1 MEYWQ
6 EILDSI
12 KKNNL
17 NVDIEKIKLAYS
29 FAEESHQGQFRQS
42 GDKYI
47 LHPTEVAKILIDM
60 KMDTDSIVAGILHDI
75 VEDTFITLA
84 DIEYN
89 FGESAAHLVDGVTKL
104 KNLPNGT
111 KQQDESIRKMM
122 LAMSKDLRV
131 IIIKLADRLHN
142 MRTLKFVPP
151 EKQVRISKE
160 TLAIYAPLAHRLGM
174 AKIKSELEDRAFH
187 YIMPEIYL
195 EIKTLVDETRGER
208 SDYIE
213 SVVEIIK
220 KILAEAE
227 IKCQV
232 NGRFKHFYSIYK
244 KIYEKHRNFDDIYDL
259 AGIRIIVDSVV
270 TCYHTLGVIHEHF
283 SPVPGRFKDYIAV
296 PKSNNYQSI
305 HTTIVGPEGKFVEIQ
320 IRTEEMDRIA
330 EEGVA
335 AHWSYKEKSK
345 VTKKDKVYSWLR
357 DIIEVNKEADN
368 AKDFVSTITGDIIED
383 TIFVFSPKGDISE
396 LKKGSTPIDFAFAIH
411 TEVGCKCIG
420 AKVNGE
426 IVPLDYK
433 LKSGDRVEIITSKS
447 AKGPGNDWLD
457 IVVTQGAKNK
467 IRKWLKDK
475 KWEETIKAG
484 KDIIEKEISKLPVP
498 MSLKDFEESPVV
510 KKHMEKH
517 NVPTYDDLY
526 FIMGEKKSKVDIIV
540 DKLRGDIEAHKPLE
554 PGEIVKTP
562 AVQKSKSGKKNDYGI
577 IVEGVDNTLIRFAKC
592 CTPLPGDEIG
602 GYVTKLT
609 GIAIHRKDCKNF
621 ENMVQH
627 DPDRVIHV
635 EWDEEVINKKVNKY
649 QFKFSVITNSNK
661 NILMEIVNLIANHKI
676 VLTDINSSTIKR
688 NNKDFNKIKV
698 AIEISNKRDYNL
710 LLENIKKIKDVVA
723 VER

>member
-1 MEYWQ
+1 
-6 EILDSI
+6 
-12 KKNNL
+12 
-17 NVDIEKIKLAYS
+17 
-29 FAEESHQGQFRQS
+29 
-42 GDKYI
+42 
-47 LHPTEVAKILIDM
+47 
-60 KMDTDSIVAGILHDI
+60 
-75 VEDTFITLA
+75 
-84 DIEYN
+84 
-89 FGESAAHLVDGVTKL
+89 
-104 KNLPNGT
+104 
-111 KQQDESIRKMM
+111 
-122 LAMSKDLRV
+122 
-131 IIIKLADRLHN
+131 
-142 MRTLKFVPP
+142 
-151 EKQVRISKE
+151 
-160 TLAIYAPLAHRLGM
+160 M

-187 YIMPEIYL
+187 YIMPEIYS

-213 SVVEIIK
+213 TVVEVIK
-220 KILAEAE
+220 NILQEAE
-227 IKCQV
+227 IKGDV
-232 NGRFKHFYSIYK
+232 SGRFKHFYSIYK

-357 DIIEVNKEADN
+357 DIIEVNKESDN
-368 AKDFVSTITGDIIED
+368 AQDFVTTITGDIIEE
-383 TIFVFSPKGDISE
+383 TIFVFSPKGDILE

-411 TEVGCKCIG
+411 TQVGCKCIG

-467 IRKWLKDK
+467 IKKWLKDK
-475 KWEETIKAG
+475 KWEEMIKAG
-484 KDIIEKEISKLPVP
+484 KDIIEKEVSKLPVP
-498 MSLKDFEESPVV
+498 MTLKDFEESTVV

-517 NVPTYDDLY
+517 NIPTFDDLY
-526 FIMGEKKSKVDIIV
+526 FIMGEKRSKVDIIL
-540 DKLRGDIEAHKPLE
+540 DKLRGDIEANKPVDLE
-554 PGEIVKTP
+554 SIVKAP
-562 AVQKSKSGKKNDYGI
+562 VPQKSKSRKKNDYGI

-621 ENMVQH
+621 ANMVAH
-627 DPDRVIHV
+627 DPERVIHV
-635 EWDEEVINKKVNKY
+635 EWDEDIIDKKLNKY
-649 QFKFSVITNSNK
+649 QFKFSVITNANK
-661 NILMEIVNLIANHKI
+661 NLLMEIVSLIGNHKI
-676 VLTDINSSTIKR
+676 VLTDINLSTLKR
-688 NNKDFNKIKV
+688 NNKEFNKIKV
-698 AIEISNKRDYNL
+698 AIEISNKKDYSL
-710 LLENIKKIKDVVA
+710 LIDNIKKIQDVVA